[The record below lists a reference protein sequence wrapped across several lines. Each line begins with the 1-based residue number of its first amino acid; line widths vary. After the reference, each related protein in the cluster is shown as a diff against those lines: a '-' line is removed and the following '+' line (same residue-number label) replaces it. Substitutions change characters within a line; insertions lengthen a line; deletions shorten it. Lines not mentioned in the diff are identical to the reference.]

1 MRATIFVAQMMK
13 KITQIESLNYYLY
26 LIIVLLA
33 GIVFFVASYF
43 SSSKVVEY
51 VNLNEVDKSLVIKN
65 ISDSGFDIEVKSVN
79 EVKIRYFVGTDPQ
92 ILNLFYETNSL
103 VREDLFQYRS
113 LINGKTKYLQVEFE
127 KSDGSKLKSQIKE
140 ISK

>member
-1 MRATIFVAQMMK
+1 MMK
-13 KITQIESLNYYLY
+13 RIEKIESLNYYLY
-26 LIIVLLA
+26 LVIVLLA

-43 SSSKVVEY
+43 SSSKIVEY
-51 VNLNEVDKSLVIKN
+51 VNLNDVDKSMVIKS
-65 ISDSGFDIEVKSVN
+65 ISDNGFDVEIKSLN
-79 EVKIRYFVGTDPQ
+79 EVKVRYFIGTDSQ
-92 ILNLFYETNSL
+92 MLNKFYETSGF

-113 LINGKTKYLQVEFE
+113 LLNGKTRYLQVEFE